1 PRKDMLSF
9 RYDLAG
15 QSQEKIIDEVIKMT
29 EQVTGFALALNKAG
43 LAYSDIK
50 AENFLLREN
59 KEVVTADRKSIVS
72 HDNDKD
78 IILNGPGSV
87 AKSFALPECMEIKSN
102 AEQFM
107 AYQIGVMLHVLMEG
121 DKVNKPH
128 GTASY
133 KNQDEL
139 GTIAPFDFNHEIYT
153 TDAGKEVMK
162 LIQNLTNE
170 KPHERLSL
178 MEVIRKCEN
187 IRENLSQNII
197 ENQEEEERNYN
208 FA

>member
-1 PRKDMLSF
+1 
-9 RYDLAG
+9 
-15 QSQEKIIDEVIKMT
+15 
-29 EQVTGFALALNKAG
+29 
-43 LAYSDIK
+43 
-50 AENFLLREN
+50 
-59 KEVVTADRKSIVS
+59 
-72 HDNDKD
+72 
-78 IILNGPGSV
+78 
-87 AKSFALPECMEIKSN
+87 
-102 AEQFM
+102 M

-139 GTIAPFDFNHEIYT
+139 GTIAPFDFNHDIYT

-170 KPHERLSL
+170 NPHERLSL
-178 MEVIRKCEN
+178 MEVIQKCEN